1 MDLIDP
7 KATFTFDA
15 LNGWKA
21 SKAVV
26 TWRRSAVGNSDYF
39 TFTTSSGF
47 QL

>member
-7 KATFTFDA
+7 KAAFTFDA

-26 TWRRSAVGNSDYF
+26 TWRRSANSGYF